1 MLNQKAYK
9 RALELIRSGKVDHAS
24 GWSFG
29 AADGD
34 KILGPEKDWGEF
46 SNWFLMVVPGANP
59 ETKEAFKYP
68 FGKDGKVYRSGL
80 VAIRQRAAQQNET
93 EIFEAAGRLLE
104 EVDKGIDLA
113 AREAMATGTGRVS
126 NETDSVFRADIEIKE
141 TGQAEGTG
149 MVWEAVLIA
158 PGLSRSTPPFYWT
171 EEVLQQAAPVFHG
184 VDINAYEVSPGYYG
198 HMREPGAG
206 KIEDLKRYL
215 TSKKAGWAENPEY
228 RAGMGIVARVHF
240 LPNHAWIPESLQ
252 AGQSSGADVHG
263 LSIDVRYRGFPVLA
277 GESTIIVP
285 TEILSASSVDV
296 VTRPAAGGR
305 FLRSVAA
312 EANEETQMDRAK
324 LMAIIRQN
332 RPELLTGKDD
342 AAIAAMTEEDILA
355 LVQQSV
361 QKPEEGDPGKGAGKQ
376 EKKPDTS
383 NGAGDSSGQ
392 RAAQS
397 EGLTPEQVQEQI
409 KKALE
414 DERVAMASERL
425 LEDALDKSGLP
436 AGAVKRV
443 KRLFESKRATQ
454 AEIDAAI
461 KEERDYLAAMAQASG
476 IPAPWGDQSRT
487 SVGLGPVDKIQFAID
502 RAFGLTK
509 QDMTDFARM
518 ERLDGRPI
526 FNDYRAAQAADFDDV
541 PRLTGLREF
550 YILVSGDNEISGQFN
565 RRNLPADLR
574 AAQEVT
580 SSTFSYILGNT
591 LNRRL
596 VKDYNELNGH
606 EELLISERKAVK
618 DFRLQEAIA
627 LGYPD
632 DLPLID
638 PETDDYVEGAEVTD
652 EEATYSVK
660 TRGRLLTIT
669 RKVIINDDMGLVR
682 RRVSRE
688 GRAARGTHAR
698 YVWAFAISNKTC
710 TDGTAWFTSG
720 HGNLGAVALSHV
732 TALVGYKAL
741 ANMTEKDSGNPLG
754 LLDGG
759 AKPALVYPVALMETG
774 EKIAN
779 EDFYYTTNDL
789 TTKVPNPLKGKVTP
803 IMLSLLADA
812 GDWYMIL
819 PPALVDI
826 VEMGYLNGRQEPE
839 MFVADAP
846 DAEHVLRRD
855 RIIYKVR
862 HEYDGTVVDWR
873 SGYKGAVT

>member
-9 RALELIRSGKVDHAS
+9 RALELIRQGKVDHAS

-29 AADGD
+29 AADGNA
-34 KILGPEKDWGEF
+34 ILGQDQDWGEYAH
-46 SNWFLMVVPGANP
+46 WFLMMVPGANP
-59 ETKEAFKYP
+59 ETKDAYKYP

-104 EVDKGIDLA
+104 EVDKGLERS
-113 AREAMATGTGRVS
+113 AREALAAVTGRMS
-126 NETDSVFRADIEIKE
+126 SETDIRFRADAAIL
-141 TGQAEGTG
+141 QARQADSTG
-149 MVWEAVLIA
+149 MVWDAVLIA
-158 PGLSRSTPPFYWT
+158 PGLSRSTPPVYWT
-171 EEVLQQAAPVFHG
+171 EEVLQAAAPVFDG
-184 VDINAYEVSPGYYG
+184 VDINAYDLSPEYFG
-198 HMREPGAG
+198 HLQVPQSGEL
-206 KIEDLKRYL
+206 EDLKRYL
-215 TSKKAGWAENPEY
+215 VKKKAGWAEKPEY
-228 RAGMGIVARVHF
+228 RTGMGIVARVNF
-240 LPNHAWIPESLQ
+240 LPDHAWIPESLR
-252 AGQSSGADVHG
+252 AGQSAGTDVLG
-263 LSIDVRYRGFPVLA
+263 LSIDARIKGFSVAA
-277 GESTIIVP
+277 GESTVVVP
-285 TEILSASSVDV
+285 TEIVSASSVDV
-296 VTRPAAGGR
+296 VTRPAAGGK
-305 FLRSVAA
+305 FLRAVAA
-312 EANEETQMDRAK
+312 MASKEKRMDRAK
-324 LMAIIRQN
+324 LIAIIRQN
-332 RPELLTGKDD
+332 RPDLLNGKDD
-342 AAIAAMTEEDILA
+342 AAIAAMTDEDILA
-355 LVQQSV
+355 LVQQSMA
-361 QKPEEGDPGKGAGKQ
+361 KPEGGDPDKGGGKQ
-376 EKKPDTS
+376 DKKPD
-383 NGAGDSSGQ
+383 GADGDPAK

-397 EGLTPEQVQEQI
+397 GGLTPTQIDEQI
-409 KKALE
+409 KKAL
-414 DERVAMASERL
+414 DDQRAAMAAERL

-443 KRLFESKRATQ
+443 KRLFEGKRATQ

-461 KEERDYLAAMAQASG
+461 KEERDYLASMAQAG
-476 IPAPWGDQSRT
+476 GTPAPWGDQSRVA
-487 SVGLGPVDKIQFAID
+487 VGLRPIDKIQFAID

-509 QDMTDFARM
+509 QDMTDLARM

-541 PRLTGLREF
+541 PRLSGLREF
-550 YILVSGDNEISGQFN
+550 YILVSGDHEISGQFI
-565 RRNLPADLR
+565 RRNLAADLR
-574 AAQEVT
+574 VSQEIT
-580 SSTFSYILGNT
+580 STTFSYILGNT

-606 EELLISERKAVK
+606 EDLLISERKSVK

-627 LGYPD
+627 LGYPE

-638 PETDDYVEGAEVTD
+638 PETEDYVDGAEVTD
-652 EEATYSVK
+652 EEATYQVR

-669 RKVIINDDMGLVR
+669 RKTIINDDMGLVR

-710 TDGTAWFTSG
+710 TDGTAWFTDG
-720 HGNLGAVALSHV
+720 HGNLGAAALSHT
-732 TALVGYKAL
+732 TALVAYKAL
-741 ANMTEKDSGNPLG
+741 AGMTEKDSGNPLG

-774 EKIAN
+774 EKIAS

-803 IMLSLLADA
+803 VMLSLLTDTS
-812 GDWYMIL
+812 DWYMIL

-846 DAEHVLRRD
+846 DAEHVLKQD
-855 RIIYKVR
+855 RIIYKIR